1 MPKRRFDGRRPLDS
15 DNRLPS
21 RHLVELLSR
30 ALLDSA
36 LRDMLFADPEAIVRA
51 FGLDP
56 DETRRVKRL
65 DRQKFEQRV
74 AALRSG

>member
-1 MPKRRFDGRRPLDS
+1 MDS

-36 LRDMLFADPEAIVRA
+36 LRDMLFADPEAIARA

>member
-1 MPKRRFDGRRPLDS
+1 
-15 DNRLPS
+15 LPS
-21 RHLVELLSR
+21 RHLVELLGR

-36 LRDMLFADPEAIVRA
+36 LRDMLFADPEVIARA

-56 DETRRVKRL
+56 DETRQVKRL